1 MSNYKERYE
10 HLGESE
16 WFKKHYEDKS
26 LGEVIEIFDDIVE
39 NQKDIPEEFA
49 DLVNRNFWDLIDDK

>member
-10 HLGESE
+10 HLVESE

-26 LGEVIEIFDDIVE
+26 LGEVIVILDDIVE

-49 DLVNRNFWDLIDDK
+49 DLVNRNFCDLVDDK